1 MGLVI
6 RVNSRSGRGGVAYP
20 LRTHHGLDLPPRMR
34 PDLPRVVQEATDDSG
49 RELPPEE
56 LHDLDLLTETHLA
69 EGPPKAAEF
78 EDTGT
83 VSGLLDARRA
93 HPRPATVLVTHHLV
107 GKCLDLPLA
116 LERHGGRWTVRIERR
131 S

>member
-1 MGLVI
+1 M
-6 RVNSRSGRGGVAYP
+6 
-20 LRTHHGLDLPPRMR
+20 
-34 PDLPRVVQEATDDSG
+34 
-49 RELPPEE
+49 
-56 LHDLDLLTETHLA
+56 
-69 EGPPKAAEF
+69 
-78 EDTGT
+78 
-83 VSGLLDARRA
+83 SGLLDARRA